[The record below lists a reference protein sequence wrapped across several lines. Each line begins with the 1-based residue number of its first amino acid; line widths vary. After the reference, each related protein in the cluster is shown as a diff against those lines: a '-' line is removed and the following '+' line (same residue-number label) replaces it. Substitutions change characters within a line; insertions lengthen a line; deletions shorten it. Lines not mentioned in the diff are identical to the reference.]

1 MVRITVQPDLS
12 CPSNAYLA
20 WDTRWNKETQ
30 QGDWAVATDGSL
42 AASRGIA
49 TCVILALMTDKQCPA
64 DHPLAP
70 DDGDLRGWWATPLL
84 IAQGVPEMGSLLWL
98 LENKSVN
105 ETNRRY
111 AETFALDALA
121 PLLSAGLAVKATATA
136 TILPQGNGV
145 TLAVA
150 LYGSDGARI
159 YAAQFD
165 VVWAQIGR

>member
-1 MVRITVQPDLS
+1 MVQISIQPDLS

-20 WDTRWNKETQ
+20 WDTIWNRETQ
-30 QGDWAVATDGSL
+30 QGDWARAADGSL
-42 AASRGIA
+42 KASAGIA
-49 TCVILALMTDKQCPA
+49 TCAILALMTDKACPA

-70 DDGDLRGWWATPLL
+70 GDGDLRGWWATPLL
-84 IAQGVPEMGSLLWL
+84 AAQGIPEMGSLLWL
-98 LENKSVN
+98 LENKAVN

-121 PLLSAGLAVKATATA
+121 PLIAAGLAVKASATA
-136 TILPQGNGV
+136 TILPRRNGV

-150 LYGSDGARI
+150 LYGSDGAQI